1 MRVDVFV
8 AGGGLAGLTL
18 ARQLKRAA
26 PALSILVAEK
36 RKHPAPEA
44 AHKVGESSVE
54 IGAHYMQKVL
64 DIESHLRAGH
74 LEKLGLRYFFPAG
87 DNSDL
92 GARFELGPAM
102 FPPVPSF
109 QLDRG
114 RLENWLLETNRASG
128 IEVLDRATV
137 KDFEF
142 GDPHHRVDLDTPAGA
157 RTITARWFVDAS
169 GRSGLVRR
177 RLGLTREVA
186 HLANACWWRVKRSVR
201 LDDWVTDPAW
211 KARVPD
217 QTRWH
222 STNHLMGVG
231 YWVWLIP
238 LGSGSTSFGIVG
250 DATLHPYNR
259 LNRFEKAIE
268 WLRVHEPQC
277 ARVTEEDR
285 DRGTVEDF
293 LALRHYAH
301 GCARVYSNQR
311 WLLTGEA
318 GVFTDPFYSPG
329 SDFIGI
335 GNSYITDLITRERR
349 GENVDERLERF
360 NTDYLRLFDA
370 FLRVYTGQYPLM
382 GNAQVMTAKAAWDN
396 ACYWAITALLFFQR
410 RLTDPEFL
418 ATIETLMKRFFVLH
432 ARMQAFLRTWDQ
444 RDRARYAA
452 GFTNVV
458 AVEQLRCLQAALG
471 APQMNDAQLRATLE
485 ANFALLE
492 RFARS
497 LQRLAAEVDPA
508 LGRFVSPS
516 GSFEEDFDIAPITLE
531 RVALEGPIAASSDTA
546 AVLTPRG

>member
-1 MRVDVFV
+1 MHVDVFV

-26 PALSILVAEK
+26 PAVKVLVTEK
-36 RKHPAPEA
+36 REHPAPEA

-54 IGAHYMQKVL
+54 IGAHYLQKEL
-64 DIESHLRAGH
+64 DIETHLRAGH
-74 LEKLGLRYFFPAG
+74 LEKLGLLYFFPAG

-92 GARFELGPAM
+92 SARFELGPTM
-102 FPPVPSF
+102 FPSVPSF

-114 RLENWLLETNRASG
+114 RLENWLVEANRASG
-128 IEVLDRATV
+128 IEVLDRASV

-142 GDPHHRVDLDTPAGA
+142 SEPHHRIELSTPDGPRAV
-157 RTITARWFVDAS
+157 TARWFVDAS

-186 HLANACWWRVKRSVR
+186 HLANACWWRVKRRVR
-201 LDDWVTDPAW
+201 LDEWVTDPAW
-211 KARVPD
+211 RARVPD

-238 LGSGSTSFGIVG
+238 LGSGSTSLGIVG
-250 DATLHPYNR
+250 DATLHPYDR
-259 LNRFEKAIE
+259 LNRFQKALD
-268 WLRVHEPQC
+268 WLRCHEPQC
-277 ARVTEEDR
+277 ARVAEEDR
-285 DRGTVEDF
+285 DHGLVEDF

-301 GCARVYSNQR
+301 GCARVYSKDR

-335 GNSYITDLITRERR
+335 SNGYITDLITRERR
-349 GENVDERLERF
+349 GEDIVDRLERF
-360 NTDYLRLFDA
+360 NTDYLRLFEA

-382 GNAQVMTAKAAWDN
+382 GNPQVMTAKAAWDN
-396 ACYWAITALLFFQR
+396 ACYWAMTALLFFQH
-410 RLTDPEFL
+410 RLTEPQFL
-418 ATIETLMKRFFVLH
+418 ATIDTLMKRFFILH
-432 ARMQAFLRTWDQ
+432 ARMQVLLRTWDQ
-444 RDRARYAA
+444 RDTARYAR

-458 AVEQLRCLQAALG
+458 ALEDLRRLQAALD
-471 APQMNDAQLRATLE
+471 APAMSDDELRATLH
-485 ANFALLE
+485 ANFELLE
-492 RFARS
+492 RFADA

-508 LGRFVSPS
+508 LGRFVGASAGPD
-516 GSFEEDFDIAPITLE
+516 GYFDIGPITLA
-531 RVALEGPIAASSDTA
+531 RIPLEGSVPVA
-546 AVLTPRG
+546 

>member
-1 MRVDVFV
+1 MYVDVFI

-18 ARQLKRAA
+18 ARQLKRADA
-26 PALSILVAEK
+26 SLEILVAEK
-36 RKHPAPEA
+36 RTHPAPEA

-64 DIESHLRAGH
+64 DIEGHLRAGH

-114 RLENWLLETNRASG
+114 RLENWLLEANRANG
-128 IEVLDRATV
+128 ISVLDRATV
-137 KDFEF
+137 KDFAF
-142 GDPHHRVDLDTPAGA
+142 GDPHHRVELNTADGP

-169 GRSGLVRR
+169 GRTGLVRR

-201 LDDWVTDPAW
+201 LDDWVADRAW
-211 KARVPD
+211 TARVPD
-217 QTRWH
+217 KTRWH

-250 DATLHPYNR
+250 DATLHPYNT

-285 DRGTVEDF
+285 DSGMVEDF

-301 GCARVYSNQR
+301 GCARVYSSDR

-318 GVFTDPFYSPG
+318 GAFTDPFYSPG

-335 GNSYITDLITRERR
+335 SNGYITDLITRERR
-349 GENVDERLERF
+349 GEDIAERLERF

-396 ACYWAITALLFFQR
+396 GCYWAITALLYFQR
-410 RLTDPEFL
+410 RLTEPDFM
-418 ATIETLMKRFFVLH
+418 ATIDTLMKRFFILH

-444 RDRARYAA
+444 RDKARYAR

-458 AVEQLRCLQAALG
+458 AVDDLRRLQAALG
-471 APQMNDAQLRATLE
+471 GPIMTDDVLRATLQS
-485 ANFALLE
+485 NFDLLE
-492 RFARS
+492 RFAQS
-497 LQRLAAEVDPA
+497 LQRLASEVDPA
-508 LGRFVSPS
+508 LGRFVAPAAP
-516 GSFEEDFDIAPITLE
+516 DDNRFDISAITLE
-531 RVALEGPIAASSDTA
+531 RIPLEGPVPAA
-546 AVLTPRG
+546 